1 MGNGW
6 VVFGYVVTYGAIG
19 LYVARLIIRG
29 RSLRLTAQPKE

>member
-6 VVFGYVVTYGAIG
+6 VVFGYVVTYGALG
-19 LYVARLIIRG
+19 LYMVRLVIRA